1 MTSKKSPNNVS
12 LRKTKE
18 VIMTNQSAT
27 PREATVALWPEWNDQ
42 DVNSEKWDS
51 SQKPKEKTKSPA
63 QSSSYFIDP
72 ETQVLYPP
80 SIVPACTRRPQEFIT
95 DKTPV
100 VYDPECVNHIDLLYC
115 NEHLFN
121 IEILR
126 WITCEIQNLWL
137 ACRTPVTTST
147 LAAVSNQ
154 TETNEFTVMNPSS
167 SPVYTYEWKPWEH
180 IYAMTKITK
189 DNVNTPQYNPYGK
202 YIVKLYWMGCWR
214 KIIVD
219 DLIPFDEEDR
229 PLLPQTKQPHELWPM
244 LLTKALLKIA
254 SVDCRSAYST
264 GEMGD
269 FSTIQ
274 CLTGWIKHTIVVK
287 KESTEK
293 LWDYL
298 SNYLTDWERP
308 DDVMKRVEKLMK
320 LEQTETTEKVEH
332 RDVVNSKSAIS
343 KEKSKDKKGG
353 DKSKESAKEKK
364 DQTTAHISSDEVN
377 PKIPETLL
385 FASFKNIVSS
395 LACLTASESKT
406 AFKIK
411 EFGFTCSD
419 AYPICVAKRRV
430 IPIIPP
436 SPEKPTPTWKLIR
449 PRPPDFPFN
458 SCDNQ
463 SVTDKEKEPI
473 RSLLLWTPVQEH
485 IFYEP
490 EKIVA
495 NPSVST
501 AESSYTSGSSPDTGR
516 QTAGAVKGR
525 SGSQGPLGRRR
536 KESAT
541 TIQSSTKYPKRASR
555 EDIHKKGS
563 GGKSKEV
570 KGGNLTETVGSRSS
584 NSLQLSRIKS
594 NAEETASEILPVKS
608 VSVTSPKEIWLDISD
623 FCEIFRTVD
632 IYHKPNTYSIVRTHS
647 NLKPSDTSPSVHYLL
662 CDSIHPCEIILQ
674 LSVVYQ
680 WPLPVVKTFSPSYSR
695 GFSYIPETEATITV
709 PTNEHHSTHNLP
721 VITTTSASYTG
732 TLFHTHE
739 TTHLMTH
746 IPQPMKLSSLLCQL
760 ILHQL
765 S

>member
-1 MTSKKSPNNVS
+1 
-12 LRKTKE
+12 
-18 VIMTNQSAT
+18 
-27 PREATVALWPEWNDQ
+27 
-42 DVNSEKWDS
+42 
-51 SQKPKEKTKSPA
+51 
-63 QSSSYFIDP
+63 
-72 ETQVLYPP
+72 
-80 SIVPACTRRPQEFIT
+80 
-95 DKTPV
+95 
-100 VYDPECVNHIDLLYC
+100 
-115 NEHLFN
+115 
-121 IEILR
+121 
-126 WITCEIQNLWL
+126 
-137 ACRTPVTTST
+137 
-147 LAAVSNQ
+147 
-154 TETNEFTVMNPSS
+154 
-167 SPVYTYEWKPWEH
+167 
-180 IYAMTKITK
+180 
-189 DNVNTPQYNPYGK
+189 
-202 YIVKLYWMGCWR
+202 GCWR

-287 KESTEK
+287 
-293 LWDYL
+293 
-298 SNYLTDWERP
+298 P

-516 QTAGAVKGR
+516 QTAGAVKG
-525 SGSQGPLGRRR
+525 
-536 KESAT
+536 
-541 TIQSSTKYPKRASR
+541 
-555 EDIHKKGS
+555 S

-721 VITTTSASYTG
+721 VITTTSAKQPVMPTDPPS
-732 TLFHTHE
+732 TLLVEYYHWNESRQGDPIKRLE
-739 TTHLMTH
+739 TTGSRAMSLLLPSNRHCY
-746 IPQPMKLSSLLCQL
+746 KLSISAPLGYVFTVLARL
-760 ILHQL
+760 RSSSAENSDSPAKGKAKNEIEIYSDDNL